1 MLVLL
6 DEIVNIA
13 DNFWIDLMRAA
24 RFKVLPNLLLDIVRV
39 YSGISICA
47 FRISFSDPSGNAG

>member
-24 RFKVLPNLLLDIVRV
+24 RFKVLPNLT
-39 YSGISICA
+39 GC
-47 FRISFSDPSGNAG
+47 